1 MSFRH
6 TQILDRARHDGKVT
20 VEGLA
25 MSFDVTLQTIRR
37 DLAELADQ
45 GRLVRVH
52 GGAVLPSGLTNIGY
66 EERRRLNDDAK
77 ARIGIACA
85 AEVQNGTSIFL
96 GIGTTCEAV
105 ARALVHHDGLLVVT
119 NNLNAVPILSAN
131 TECKVI
137 VTGGTLRASDAG
149 LIGAQAAMT
158 AQQFKFDTA
167 IIGCS
172 AMDENGGLY
181 DYDLDEVI
189 VSQAVL
195 ASSHATI
202 LVADHSKFERKAP
215 ARIAELINISTFC
228 TDTDPEFTSLT
239 KLNKLLVAQASA

>member
-6 TQILDRARHDGKVT
+6 SQILDRARQDGKVT
-20 VEGLA
+20 VERLA
-25 MSFDVTLQTIRR
+25 KAFDVTLQTIRR
-37 DLAELADQ
+37 DLTELAEQ
-45 GRLVRVH
+45 GRLERVH

-77 ARIGIACA
+77 ARIGSACA
-85 AEVQNGTSIFL
+85 AEIQNGTSIFL

-105 ARALVHHDGLLVVT
+105 ARALVHHENLLVVT

-131 TECKVI
+131 TRCKVI

-149 LIGAQAAMT
+149 LVGAQAAAT
-158 AQQFKFDTA
+158 VRQFKFDSA

-189 VSQAVL
+189 VSQA
-195 ASSHATI
+195 AIESSHATTLI
-202 LVADHSKFERKAP
+202 ADNSKFGRKAP
-215 ARIAELINISTFC
+215 ARVASLVDIDIFC
-228 TDTDPEFTSLT
+228 TDINPMFVAHT
-239 KLNKLLVAQASA
+239 KHNRLVVI